1 MFESIRNRMEDR
13 ATQWWDKTLRDPKT
27 LTGMGWTLR
36 GMSAWKA
43 GWDRWL
49 ELTWSS
55 ARLPS
60 ALDVERVYERL
71 GELEDQL
78 ARLDGKIQQP
88 VSADRLDAEQ
98 TS

>member
-1 MFESIRNRMEDR
+1 
-13 ATQWWDKTLRDPKT
+13 
-27 LTGMGWTLR
+27 MGWTLR
-36 GMSAWKA
+36 GVSAWKA

-78 ARLDGKIQQP
+78 ARVSDKLDADTSQP
-88 VSADRLDAEQ
+88 AVSADPVDAEQ
-98 TS
+98 RS